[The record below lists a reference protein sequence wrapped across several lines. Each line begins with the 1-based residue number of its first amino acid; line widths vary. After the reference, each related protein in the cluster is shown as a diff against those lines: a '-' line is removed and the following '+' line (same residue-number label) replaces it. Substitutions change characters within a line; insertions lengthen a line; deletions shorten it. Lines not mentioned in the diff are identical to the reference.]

1 MAKVFRTSRGE
12 AVDMD
17 MLRLSNEQT
26 IAIGNMRT
34 NARGDELGK
43 GGQVVKSKAQI
54 MQEYHKLNT
63 PMANNE
69 PVRTSITQEQKPV
82 KNTTAPVATNT
93 PVASVSID
101 GHLLLRSTLN
111 NGQVYMYS
119 ILDNPIGAD
128 VFNGTNT
135 LDVLDLEFPCDES
148 LFQTIVELTIKEIAS
163 LNGLPRDINNNAND
177 DTSLIQNSKKN

>member
-82 KNTTAPVATNT
+82 NNTTAPVATDT
-93 PVASVSID
+93 PVASSIPSATATEYVKPRGSLAD
-101 GHLLLRSTLN
+101 AVAKKTEVNPRGSLADAVAEQTDVTQELLEPASSRNSN
-111 NGQVYMYS
+111 NG
-119 ILDNPIGAD
+119 ITRI
-128 VFNGTNT
+128 
-135 LDVLDLEFPCDES
+135 
-148 LFQTIVELTIKEIAS
+148 
-163 LNGLPRDINNNAND
+163 
-177 DTSLIQNSKKN
+177 